1 MKNRRILVGG
11 YIQFSRLRVR
21 DRSRKNVHGPLFQ
34 RTASHRHASCR
45 CLAIFARQRQD
56 DAGSVRRRMAKS
68 GLHRGWSCRSSN
80 RPREIDHLALLLH
93 HSPAPSSSAY
103 RRPARFPPALPLLLP
118 PPLLLPLPLLLP
130 DSTIHPRARCII
142 VRPHRLAHTSSTCPE
157 QASALAHSSLARTHA
172 HTYAHLLL
180 PTTHSPYSLHATLP
194 PTTHPSF

>member
-1 MKNRRILVGG
+1 
-11 YIQFSRLRVR
+11 
-21 DRSRKNVHGPLFQ
+21 
-34 RTASHRHASCR
+34 
-45 CLAIFARQRQD
+45 
-56 DAGSVRRRMAKS
+56 MAKS

-118 PPLLLPLPLLLP
+118 PPLMLPLPLLLP

-157 QASALAHSSLARTHA
+157 QASALAHSSLAHTRTHIR
-172 HTYAHLLL
+172 T
-180 PTTHSPYSLHATLP
+180 PTTHSPCLYMP
-194 PTTHPSF
+194 PCRQPPTHPSNPPTHSHIYTRNVRIRVAYASGNAREHYRPGNVPRRCVT

>member
-1 MKNRRILVGG
+1 
-11 YIQFSRLRVR
+11 
-21 DRSRKNVHGPLFQ
+21 
-34 RTASHRHASCR
+34 
-45 CLAIFARQRQD
+45 
-56 DAGSVRRRMAKS
+56 MAKS

-157 QASALAHSSLARTHA
+157 QASAFAHSSLARA
-172 HTYAHLLL
+172 HTYTHTYTYCYLLHTL
-180 PTTHSPYSLHATLP
+180 PTSTCHPAANHPPILPAHPHIHTYTHVTYAYV
-194 PTTHPSF
+194 